1 LIEQELIDLLLRL
14 FQGNTGGFAGM
25 IIQRFSLFV
34 DDLHFGIDLVK
45 EVVDFHQVA
54 ILIISLMLSVTLFT
68 KFNLAETELGDT
80 NVNKGQGVM
89 LAQMVDLN
97 FVD

>member
-1 LIEQELIDLLLRL
+1 
-14 FQGNTGGFAGM
+14 M
-25 IIQRFSLFV
+25 IIQRLCLFV
-34 DDLHFGIDLVK
+34 YDLYFGIDLVE

-54 ILIISLMLSVTLFT
+54 ILIVGFVLGVALFT
-68 KFNLAETELGDT
+68 KFNLAETELGDA
-80 NVNKGQGVM
+80 NVNKWQGVM